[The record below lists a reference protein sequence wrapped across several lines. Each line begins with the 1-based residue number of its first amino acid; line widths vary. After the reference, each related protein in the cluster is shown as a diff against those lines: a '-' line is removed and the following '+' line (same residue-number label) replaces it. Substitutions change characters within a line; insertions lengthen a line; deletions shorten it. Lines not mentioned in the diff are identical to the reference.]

1 MQMRKCMMKL
11 SRCCCACLTR
21 FIQTTDDTRD
31 SKAYQTLV
39 RLFDGDNMT
48 ILKHLIY
55 TKNDVQPLVDGTTR
69 LRVSLEVLRKKTVL
83 LLISDLDIAIEDID
97 FLNYIYKEYHA
108 RPENQFE
115 MVWLPIVDI
124 DPKSA
129 ASDMTHQQ
137 KFEEL
142 QSIMPWY
149 TVHHPSILEPA
160 VIRYIREEWRFS
172 KSIIIVALDPQG
184 RLASPNALHMIRI
197 WGNLAFPFTK
207 EREEALWREESW
219 TLKLIIDGLD
229 DGTMEEWVRRG
240 SYICLFGGEDLEWIR
255 KLTATAKEVAKIA
268 GIMLGMVYVGKSKSK
283 EGVQRTAATITS
295 EKLSYC
301 WNDPRFF
308 WLFWAR
314 LESMLHSKVHLG
326 NSIENDP
333 LLSWIQTILNFDR
346 SDEGWAVFC
355 QGVGPDMVAAEGNIV
370 LENIEEFDKWKDD
383 ANQKG
388 FVNALRDHLIQ
399 KHLIRLFDEIHLDNL
414 TMLKHLIYAEEDIQP
429 LVDGTTKSRV
439 GLEVLTKKTVLLL
452 ISDLDISFED
462 MVLLDHIYR
471 ESRARPENQFE
482 IVWLPIVD
490 IDPKS
495 AAWDMT
501 HQQIFET
508 LQSIMPWY
516 TVHHP
521 SILEPA
527 VIKYIR
533 EEWRF
538 SKSIIIVALDPQG
551 RLASPNAF
559 HMIRIW
565 GNLAFPF
572 AKEREE
578 ALWRE
583 ERWTLKLII
592 GGLDDGTIK
601 EWVTQ
606 GSSICL
612 FGSEDLEWIR
622 KFTATAKQAAKTDGI
637 TLEMV
642 YVGKSDSKE
651 RVQSIAAMIT
661 SEKLS
666 YCWNDPTFFWLFW
679 ARLESIL
686 HSKAH
691 HGITRND
698 PVIDEIRKIRTYDRT
713 AQGWAI
719 LCQGAGME
727 MGTAR
732 SDIALLDGMGV
743 FHAPI

>member
-1 MQMRKCMMKL
+1 MDQALFFSAK
-11 SRCCCACLTR
+11 
-21 FIQTTDDTRD
+21 
-31 SKAYQTLV
+31 SKAEEEV
-39 RLFDGDNMT
+39 RL
-48 ILKHLIY
+48 
-55 TKNDVQPLVDGTTR
+55 
-69 LRVSLEVLRKKTVL
+69 
-83 LLISDLDIAIEDID
+83 
-97 FLNYIYKEYHA
+97 
-108 RPENQFE
+108 
-115 MVWLPIVDI
+115 
-124 DPKSA
+124 
-129 ASDMTHQQ
+129 
-137 KFEEL
+137 
-142 QSIMPWY
+142 
-149 TVHHPSILEPA
+149 
-160 VIRYIREEWRFS
+160 
-172 KSIIIVALDPQG
+172 
-184 RLASPNALHMIRI
+184 
-197 WGNLAFPFTK
+197 
-207 EREEALWREESW
+207 
-219 TLKLIIDGLD
+219 
-229 DGTMEEWVRRG
+229 G

-255 KLTATAKEVAKIA
+255 KLTATAKEVAKTA
-268 GIMLGMVYVGKSKSK
+268 GIVLGMVYVGKSNSK
-283 EGVQRTAATITS
+283 ERVRRTAATITS

-333 LLSWIQTILNFDR
+333 LLPRIQTILNFGL

-355 QGVGPDMVAAEGNIV
+355 QGVGPDMVEAEGNIV
-370 LENIEEFDKWKDD
+370 LENLEEFDKWKDD

-399 KHLIRLFDEIHLDNL
+399 KRLMRLFDEIHLDNL
-414 TMLKHLIYAEEDIQP
+414 TMLKHLIYAEDDIQP
-429 LVDGTTKSRV
+429 LVD
-439 GLEVLTKKTVLLL
+439 
-452 ISDLDISFED
+452 D
-462 MVLLDHIYR
+462 MELLDHIYR

-490 IDPKS
+490 IAPKS

-551 RLASPNAF
+551 RLASPNAL

-565 GNLAFPF
+565 GTLAFPF
-572 AKEREE
+572 TKEREE

-583 ERWTLKLII
+583 ESWTLKLII
-592 GGLDDGTIK
+592 GGLIDGTIK

-651 RVQSIAAMIT
+651 RVQRIAAMIT

-698 PVIDEIRKIRTYDRT
+698 PVIDEIMKIRTYDKT

-732 SDIALLDGMGV
+732 SDIALLDSMGV
-743 FHAPI
+743 FHAPT